1 METIL
6 KAGLSPGKTKAAGLE
21 EEAKAESRLSPEG
34 ERTGAGVGGGRSQS
48 GKTCTLGLV
57 HHVGLIP
64 ELTHKLMRLDR
75 GRGPKPREALLTGW
89 RGRT

>member
-34 ERTGAGVGGGRSQS
+34 ERTGAGVGGGGVS
-48 GKTCTLGLV
+48 LGRLV
-57 HHVGLIP
+57 HWVWCI
-64 ELTHKLMRLDR
+64 M
-75 GRGPKPREALLTGW
+75 W
-89 RGRT
+89 V